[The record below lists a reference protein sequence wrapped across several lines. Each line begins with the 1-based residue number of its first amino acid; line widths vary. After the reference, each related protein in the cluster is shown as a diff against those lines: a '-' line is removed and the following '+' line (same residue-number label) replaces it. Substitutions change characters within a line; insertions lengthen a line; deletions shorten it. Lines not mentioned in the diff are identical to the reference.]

1 MARRLEL
8 ESSEPPAPQ
17 AVLEIESMQPLNG
30 ELLSFYVDEV
40 LSVCGV
46 QLADIPFPDGTA
58 VTLIVRG
65 RELVAPKGTT
75 VLSPGD
81 HVYVFART
89 EELALIQLMFGR
101 PESR

>member
-1 MARRLEL
+1 V
-8 ESSEPPAPQ
+8 P
-17 AVLEIESMQPLNG
+17 
-30 ELLSFYVDEV
+30 
-40 LSVCGV
+40 
-46 QLADIPFPDGTA
+46 LADIPFPDGTA